1 MKPADNEVVDATLAS
16 TLDTLDDAVNYLS
29 WIVELARPHLTGP
42 ILELGAG
49 QGTFTSSFADISA
62 VHAVEPGDYACSVL
76 GARFAQDDR
85 VAVTCGM
92 VDELPSGPQ
101 YGSAVMVN
109 VLEHIEDDFGA
120 VSQIADRL
128 RPGAHLVVWVPA
140 FMFLYSQFDHEL
152 GHHRRYRRGRLNDVM
167 TRAGLEVVESR
178 YVNLPG
184 WFSWLLITRLLR
196 QRPTSGPLVKLFDR
210 YLVPVT
216 RAVETRIRPPLG
228 QSILIVA
235 QKPFDAH

>member
-1 MKPADNEVVDATLAS
+1 M
-16 TLDTLDDAVNYLS
+16 DDAVNYLAY
-29 WIVELARPHLTGP
+29 IVELALPHLTNP

-49 QGTFTSSFADISA
+49 HGTFTGSFAAVGA
-62 VHAVEPGDYACSVL
+62 VHAVEPGDYAFSVL
-76 GARFAQDDR
+76 EARFAQDDR
-85 VAVTCGM
+85 VTVTCG
-92 VDELPSGPQ
+92 VVGDLPAGPQ

-109 VLEHIEDDFGA
+109 VLEHIEDDFDA
-120 VSQIADRL
+120 INEIVDRL
-128 RPGAHLVVWVPA
+128 RPGARFVVWVPA

-152 GHHRRYRRGRLNDVM
+152 GHYRRYRRGHLDDLM

-196 QRPTSGPLVKLFDR
+196 QRPTSGPLVTLFDR
-210 YLVPVT
+210 YIVPVV
-216 RAVETRIRPPLG
+216 RAVETRIKPPFG

-235 QKPFDAH
+235 QKPFDAR